1 MTLAVRAGP
10 RIVPVTRPDKP
21 LFGREITKA
30 DLVRYYASVA
40 PTMLPHLAGR
50 PLNLE
55 RYPTAST
62 DPHHPAAR
70 QCTLSIVGP
79 TRHVPPARPGCA
91 STTCRAGKAGFGPC
105 RGECGASDSARRSSS

>member
-1 MTLAVRAGP
+1 MRLEIPAG
-10 RIVPVTRPDKP
+10 RRVVAISRPDKP
-21 LFGREITKA
+21 LFPCGITKA
-30 DLVRYYASVA
+30 DLAEYYRAVA
-40 PTMLPHLAGR
+40 PAMLPHVAGR

-79 TRHVPPARPGCA
+79 TRD
-91 STTCRAGKAGFGPC
+91 GPQP
-105 RGECGASDSARRSSS
+105 